1 MNNCI
6 YEKKKTKDI
15 CKIQSRHEVQ
25 DLPRLS
31 KRFQNQAL
39 FSSFSFGVHDLET
52 ERGRYARKPL
62 PITER
67 RCKLCLEWMIQ
78 AVEDEEHF
86 LLHCP
91 FYLKQRT
98 KLYGK
103 LRQMHYNINE
113 TNDVEEFTWLL
124 SQENNNCIH
133 WVSMYIF
140 NSIKTRTK
148 ILDSNLNASK

>member
-1 MNNCI
+1 M
-6 YEKKKTKDI
+6 KFKTYL
-15 CKIQSRHEVQ
+15 
-25 DLPRLS
+25 DLVNDFKTRRCLARFRL
-31 KRFQNQAL
+31 
-39 FSSFSFGVHDLET
+39 GVHDLET

-78 AVEDEEHF
+78 AVENEEHF

-98 KLYGK
+98 KLYGT

-124 SQENNNCIH
+124 SQETII
-133 WVSMYIF
+133 VSIGLVCTF
-140 NSIKTRTK
+140 LIQ
-148 ILDSNLNASK
+148 